1 MDKSL
6 TKKLKNAL
14 LEASNTASEYV
25 IKNFEGDFDVF
36 NKGIIEGENLVT
48 SIDKKS
54 QEIVYKVMIKNF
66 PDHVLLGEEDS
77 DYNEKKAKDWMWIV
91 DPIDGTT
98 NYVNKLPMFAISIAI
113 LHKGTPV
120 ASSITIP
127 SIKHKKTIMF
137 AIKGQGTWINDKKI
151 DINHSFELPKKGIL
165 SGNPKWLKNKF
176 KLSDKLIGNLGEIRN
191 LGSTCYELFLVANNQ
206 MQYAISGYAHS
217 WDFAA
222 GILLIKEA
230 GGSVMKYSEK
240 ENRFI
245 NFQGW
250 SKGYLNDED
259 TYSSIQNWKGL
270 ILSGNKKIVKYI
282 SSNIIYNY

>member
-6 TKKLKNAL
+6 IKKLKNAL
-14 LEASNTASEYV
+14 QEASNAASEFV

-54 QEIVYKVMIKNF
+54 QEIVYKVMIKHF
-66 PDHVLLGEEDS
+66 PDHVLLGEEES
-77 DYNEKKAKDWMWIV
+77 NYNSKIAKDWMWIV

-98 NYVNKLPMFAISIAI
+98 NYVNKLPIFAISIAI
-113 LHKGTPV
+113 LYKGTPV

-127 SIKHKKTIMF
+127 SIKDKKTIMF

-151 DINHSFELPKKGIL
+151 NINNSFELPKKGIL

-176 KLSDKLIGNLGEIRN
+176 MLSDKLIGNLGEIRN

-206 MQYAISGYAHS
+206 MQYTISGYANS

-230 GGSVMKYSEK
+230 GGSVMKYSEE

-250 SKGYLNDED
+250 SKGYLNDKD

-282 SSNIIYNY
+282 SNNIIYNY